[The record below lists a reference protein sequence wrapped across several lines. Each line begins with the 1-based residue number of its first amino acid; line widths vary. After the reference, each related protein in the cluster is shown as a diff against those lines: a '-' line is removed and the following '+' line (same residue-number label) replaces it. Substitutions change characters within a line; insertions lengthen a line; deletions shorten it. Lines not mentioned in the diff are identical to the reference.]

1 MAASPCDRRAALT
14 TTPALRTVRIRSAV
28 ALQFRFDSS
37 CHSFTA
43 PCQRSER
50 PEIRV
55 VPRRIQPD
63 RSVIAMWVAQRP
75 RSVSTR
81 FREESRQRCSGL
93 RGRGVTTANA
103 GSVLIPPRFRGT
115 LSATGIVAHAGQMPK
130 CPAATTQP
138 AKRSGV
144 SHHYRHVPGDSRER
158 SERVPTFGS
167 FNPNDRGA
175 RIASVDQLSA
185 ISDLFNRIWRQT
197 TESLDACQSDRG
209 NNAQIPTA

>member
-1 MAASPCDRRAALT
+1 MLRFARSRGNDRACG
-14 TTPALRTVRIRSAV
+14 TV
-28 ALQFRFDSS
+28 FDP
-37 CHSFTA
+37 F
-43 PCQRSER
+43 P
-50 PEIRV
+50 
-55 VPRRIQPD
+55 
-63 RSVIAMWVAQRP
+63 
-75 RSVSTR
+75 
-81 FREESRQRCSGL
+81 
-93 RGRGVTTANA
+93 
-103 GSVLIPPRFRGT
+103 FRGI
-115 LSATGIVAHAGQMPK
+115 LSAMGIVAHAGQMPK